1 MSNAEVVKYIYERF
15 AQGDAPAILSKFDP
29 DVEFRLAE
37 GHPYS
42 RNGEPWIGGDSVTK
56 NFFVKAGPEWED
68 WSMRIQQL
76 TELLNLA

>member
-42 RNGEPWIGGDSVTK
+42 RKESLGSEGIPL
-56 NFFVKAGPEWED
+56 P
-68 WSMRIQQL
+68 RISL
-76 TELLNLA
+76 